1 MKEKLIKNGIIFGVA
16 VVISVILTLA
26 VTGFSW
32 SFRTFSDMLTYSGI
46 VIFAYGAYVA
56 ANLSNMFSGLK
67 KNLNER
73 YSPEEKKEKE
83 RVANSK
89 LVDGWLMVATGAI
102 LFAIS
107 VLVVRI

>member
-1 MKEKLIKNGIIFGVA
+1 MKEKLIKNGIIFCVA
-16 VVISVILTLA
+16 VIVSVVLTLA

-46 VIFAYGAYVA
+46 VVFAYGAYVA

-83 RVANSK
+83 RLANSK

-107 VLVVRI
+107 VLVVRF